1 MATIQRFEDL
11 TFWKEA
17 RDLNKLI
24 FVTIVN
30 NVNIKDHALKD
41 QINRSAGSIMDNIA
55 EGFDRQGNKEFR
67 QMLTIAR
74 GSCGEVKSQLIRATD
89 RQYISAEQFEKM
101 NNHCMNISKM
111 INGFVN
117 YLNKSEF
124 KGSKFKEPV
133 EFYNNYKQTY

>member
-1 MATIQRFEDL
+1 MATIQQFEDL

-17 RDLNKLI
+17 RDLNNLI
-24 FVTIVN
+24 FVSIIN

-55 EGFDRQGNKEFR
+55 EGFERQGNKEFR

-74 GSCGEVKSQLIRATD
+74 GSCGEVKSQLIRAAD

-101 NNHCMNISKM
+101 DNHCMNISKM

-117 YLNKSEF
+117 YLNKSEL

-133 EFYNNYKQTY
+133 EFYNNYEQSY